1 MTAVRGKSGRLR
13 IGAREAA
20 RRTNM
25 REGGTQRS
33 AANAFCLNP
42 PQGGSHRSGPL
53 IALVAHRGTTLFY
66 PPGEDISFPMATSDF
81 HESHPGLIVRLRRA
95 DGHLRAVIEM
105 IEAGKPCL
113 EIAQQMQAV
122 EKAITNAKRAL
133 IHDHM
138 DHCLDAEGSETDRA
152 ELRTITRYL

>member
-1 MTAVRGKSGRLR
+1 MT
-13 IGAREAA
+13 
-20 RRTNM
+20 T
-25 REGGTQRS
+25 
-33 AANAFCLNP
+33 P
-42 PQGGSHRSGPL
+42 PVHATHPAL
-53 IALVAHRGTTLFY
+53 IA
-66 PPGEDISFPMATSDF
+66 
-81 HESHPGLIVRLRRA
+81 RLKRA

-122 EKAITNAKRAL
+122 EKAVTNAKRAL

-152 ELRTITRYL
+152 ELRTISRYL

>member
-1 MTAVRGKSGRLR
+1 MT
-13 IGAREAA
+13 
-20 RRTNM
+20 
-25 REGGTQRS
+25 
-33 AANAFCLNP
+33 NP
-42 PQGGSHRSGPL
+42 PVHASHP
-53 IALVAHRGTTLFY
+53 ALVA
-66 PPGEDISFPMATSDF
+66 
-81 HESHPGLIVRLRRA
+81 RLKRA

-138 DHCLDAEGSETDRA
+138 DHCLNVEGSETDRA
-152 ELRTITRYL
+152 ELRTIARYL

>member
-1 MTAVRGKSGRLR
+1 MTTHPVHA
-13 IGAREAA
+13 
-20 RRTNM
+20 
-25 REGGTQRS
+25 
-33 AANAFCLNP
+33 
-42 PQGGSHRSGPL
+42 SHPAL
-53 IALVAHRGTTLFY
+53 IA
-66 PPGEDISFPMATSDF
+66 
-81 HESHPGLIVRLRRA
+81 RLKRA

-138 DHCLDAEGSETDRA
+138 DHCLDAEGSETDHA
-152 ELRTITRYL
+152 ELRTIARYL